1 MDHGDAPVTCEKCGK
16 EFPAESS
23 YKGTVQ
29 IAVEKVNPRPPT
41 REPFTQSRSAVY
53 NCPHCGHT
61 NKRSEPR

>member
-1 MDHGDAPVTCEKCGK
+1 MDHDESPVTCAKCGK

-29 IAVEKVNPRPPT
+29 VSVEKVKPPPVT

-53 NCPHCGHT
+53 NCPHCGQM
-61 NKRSEPR
+61 NQRSEQR